1 MDFKVVF
8 ENLLSAFDKNK
19 VRYGLIG
26 GIAMG
31 LHGYSRST
39 TDIDFLVHRDDLA
52 KVDASMKE
60 LGYDCIYRSENAT
73 QFVSPLK
80 VFGEVDFIHAFRDA
94 SVDMLQRAEDK
105 KIFND
110 AMFIKVLKV
119 EDIIG
124 LKVQAMAN
132 DESRK
137 ALDLSDIES
146 LLALHS
152 ATIDW
157 DMLEKYF
164 FLFKVSDIFM
174 ELKRKY
180 YHAD

>member
-1 MDFKVVF
+1 MDFKIVF
-8 ENLLSAFDKNK
+8 ERLLAIFHENNI
-19 VRYGLIG
+19 RYGLIG
-26 GIAMG
+26 GFAVG
-31 LHGYSRST
+31 LYGFSRAT
-39 TDIDFLVHRDDLA
+39 ADIDFLVHRDDLE
-52 KVDASMKE
+52 KVDAAMSE
-60 LGYDCIYRSENAT
+60 LGYNCVYRSENVS
-73 QFVSPLK
+73 QFVADLK

-94 SVDMLQRAEDK
+94 SVNMLHNAEKK

-110 AMFIKVLKV
+110 TISIKVLKV

-137 ALDLSDIES
+137 ALDLGDIES

-157 DMLEKYF
+157 DALEKYF
-164 FLFKVSDIFM
+164 LLFKLSDIFVGF
-174 ELKRKY
+174 KRRY
-180 YHAD
+180 RHVQ